1 MTDRRPDRQAKN
13 EVLFRGLNE
22 RVHATTDELN
32 AASSLDPP
40 DRSEYLCECAE
51 IACMERVSLSRAE
64 YENARSNPIW
74 FFIVPGHDVVAI
86 ETVIETND
94 RFALVEKHP
103 GEISIATATDP
114 RS

>member
-1 MTDRRPDRQAKN
+1 MTDSRTDRQSKN

-22 RVHATTDELN
+22 RVHAMSGGLN
-32 AASSLDPP
+32 VGISADLS

-51 IACMERVSLSRAE
+51 TGCLERVSLSRAE

-74 FFIVPGHDVVAI
+74 FVIVPGHEVTDI
-86 ETVIETND
+86 ETVIQVND
-94 RFALVEKHP
+94 RFALVEKLP
-103 GEISIATATDP
+103 GEMPVAAATDP

>member
-1 MTDRRPDRQAKN
+1 MTDSRTDRPAKN

-22 RVHATTDELN
+22 RVHATKEDLN
-32 AASSLDPP
+32 VGSLDPP

-51 IACMERVSLSRAE
+51 LACLERVSLSRAE

-74 FFIVPGHDVVAI
+74 FFIVPGHDVIGI
-86 ETVIETND
+86 ETVIEAND
-94 RFALVEKHP
+94 RFALVEKLP
-103 GEISIATATDP
+103 GEISVAAATDP